1 MRMNPYHTT
10 AASLAVTVVML
21 AGQSDM
27 GAPIWQT
34 AFGLTACGIIGAAA
48 WVRYYRQMEDKRQRE
63 LNKKR
68 GSQWTYELTR
78 NFKA

>member
-10 AASLAVTVVML
+10 GASLAVTIVIL

-34 AFGLTACGIIGAAA
+34 ALGLTACGIIGAAA
-48 WVRYYRQMEDKRQRE
+48 WVKYYKLIESKRHHEQTER
-63 LNKKR
+63 R
-68 GSQWTYELTR
+68 HS
-78 NFKA
+78 A